1 MHGEVILEGPKESS
15 EADPP
20 FLSLLP
26 ASQVHDEVILEGPKE
41 SSDAA
46 KALVVH
52 HMANPWEAL
61 IQRAIQEGRRRDTVH
76 APRAVQKDDG
86 SELPAPIEPLLVGA
100 PCLPSH
106 SSGCLCQTTSLHAN
120 LIMGCAG
127 GSRHILQHRGN
138 VV

>member
-1 MHGEVILEGPKESS
+1 MDGRECLLSHYLSCILL
-15 EADPP
+15 P
-20 FLSLLP
+20 FLFLP
-26 ASQVHDEVILEGPKE
+26 PSWQVHDEVILEGPQE

-76 APRAVQKDDG
+76 APRVVQKDDG

-120 LIMGCAG
+120 LIMGYAG